1 MIYDLIIIGAG
12 PAGITAG
19 IYAARKKLNT
29 LLLTKDF
36 IGQVGKAFLIENY
49 LGFEQIR
56 GVALAEKFKNHL
68 NKFEIEIK
76 QGEGVI
82 QILQKSDKSF
92 EVKASKGKSFFSKTV
107 VIATGRDPRPLE
119 VLGEKEFLGRGVG
132 YCVICDGPIFQDK
145 TVAVIGGGNS
155 GFEAALELSK
165 YCKKV
170 YILHHRAEAKADEL
184 SQERVRKNQKI
195 KVLLNASIKEINGKS
210 FVESIIYEDL
220 EAKKKKTLKVQGV
233 FIQIGYIPATSFV
246 KDLVDFNKWDEIKI
260 NPKTC
265 QTKTSGLFAA
275 GDVTDIPIKQI
286 ITSASQGVIA
296 ALSVHKYLQE
306 LL

>member
-1 MIYDLIIIGAG
+1 MYDLIIIGAG

-49 LGFEQIR
+49 LGFEQVR
-56 GVALAEKFKNHL
+56 GVELAQRFENQLK
-68 NKFEIEIK
+68 KFEIEIIK
-76 QGEGVI
+76 GQGAT

-92 EVKASKGKSFFSKTV
+92 EVKASKDKSFFSKTV
-107 VIATGRDPRPLE
+107 VIETGRDHRPLE
-119 VLGEKEFLGRGVG
+119 VSGEKEFLGKGVG
-132 YCVICDGPIFQDK
+132 YCTTCDAPLFRDK
-145 TVAVIGGGNS
+145 IVAVIGGGNS

-170 YILHHRAEAKADEL
+170 YILHYRNKPKADEL
-184 SQERVRKNQKI
+184 AQERVKKNKKI
-195 KVLLNASIKEINGKS
+195 EVLLNANIKEINGKS

-265 QTKTSGLFAA
+265 ETKTAGLFAA

-286 ITSASQGVIA
+286 ITSASQGAIA
-296 ALSVHKYLQE
+296 ALSAHKYIQE